1 MGCMFLTCTALN
13 MPVFA
18 HLRRYLVC
26 RLPDIFLD
34 REVWRLL
41 TSRITFL
48 DTKDLVCGALL
59 VYYFRIFERRYG
71 SHKFSS
77 YLLATCTIAT
87 LMEVGVVCGLRA
99 LGLDWHQGG
108 LLPAGPYGL
117 IFPLFVNF
125 FFDIPRVATTHV
137 LGVPITGKTLTYLL
151 GLQVCSTSTASFV
164 SGLCGVA
171 AGLFY
176 RWELLGLQRYLVI
189 PNVVARACDATL
201 GRLLRSQPPTLGPI
215 GATLEIQRQQQ
226 MEQLEQQMLMARA
239 RDQRR
244 HAQGQGYAETLVG
257 PDNFWQANQNE
268 PLLAGLLGA
277 RNHIEGLEQHDL
289 AEEGAGPSG
298 MQQQGSEEQVA
309 LLVDM
314 GFDRAS
320 VLDALRAANN
330 DLTMATNLLL
340 QEA

>member
-1 MGCMFLTCTALN
+1 MAAILSQYSTTGFSLN

-34 REVWRLL
+34 REVRAV
-41 TSRITFL
+41 SFL
-48 DTKDLVCGALL
+48 KPDL
-59 VYYFRIFERRYG
+59 YSNPTYFSRIFERRYG

-87 LMEVGVVCGLRA
+87 LIEVGVVCGLRA

-137 LGVPITGKTLTYLL
+137 LGVPVTGKTLTYLL
-151 GLQVCSTSTASFV
+151 GLQVCSTSTASLV
-164 SGLCGVA
+164 SGLCGV
-171 AGLFY
+171 
-176 RWELLGLQRYLVI
+176 LLGIQRYLVI
-189 PNVVARACDATL
+189 PSVVARACDATL

-244 HAQGQGYAETLVG
+244 HAQ
-257 PDNFWQANQNE
+257 
-268 PLLAGLLGA
+268 
-277 RNHIEGLEQHDL
+277 QHDL
-289 AEEGAGPSG
+289 AEDGAGPSG